1 MMKKIYLLLGLLLAL
16 FLSACSTPAKESK
29 ESVEDS
35 TNTESSSTLPE
46 ESDSGDPSHVHT
58 WDEAVYSWN
67 GLECTAET
75 VCTDSDCQEPLTETV
90 TANYVKDTDATCYLN
105 EKGHFEALFENDAFE
120 DQITEANSVEQEDSM
135 LPHTLTEV
143 EYVWDADTC
152 TASVACTVEECGF
165 ELEETATISIA
176 TDTEGDCENNAKGHY
191 EAVFE
196 SEYFTTQTT
205 EANSVEIPDSQK
217 HQKETSLNEE
227 RRQIITACTLCG
239 DEFEVKNLYDT
250 YTDGESLNGGKNYV
264 LPTPISKTELSG
276 KAIRLEF
283 KFESETGSFAFSLL
297 QYDPWIPFTNIVT
310 ITKTASGF
318 TVIDNGTN
326 LSCGRIVDAGNGWY
340 AWEINAAG
348 FTVSAG
354 AEVFDLVVPR
364 NTVVGTVCIDWSS
377 LSVVE
382 AYTSR
387 DVPTVYK
394 TGDSLGQTNLSSAIL
409 MSQMEGKAIRF
420 EFKFISE
427 TGSFGFQVMGLE
439 WNRISDIVTVTKTVS
454 GISANFGRI
463 VEAGDGW
470 YAWELNKSGFT
481 GDGAAA
487 APTIDF
493 IYPRNNVE
501 GDLYIDWQSVSVVDE
516 YEVDTRLESSTK
528 YENGS
533 TLNGGANYVLPTP
546 ISMAELSGKAIRF
559 EFKFESET
567 GSFAFSLM
575 EYAPWLRLTN
585 TVTIKK
591 TESGFTVTDDGSN
604 KACGRIVDAGDGWYA
619 WEINAADFP
628 GSGAATAQMIDI
640 IVPRNTV
647 EGTLYLDWNSFCV
660 VDAYEVDTRLE
671 TATKYEAGQKL
682 ELSLPGISMSALQ
695 GKSVHLEFKFT
706 TESGAFSFSL
716 IQAEPWLNIT
726 GRTDITKNGDTI
738 TATNGRVVE
747 VGNGWYA
754 WEINASD
761 LQGDGAKTAEN
772 LNYVFPR
779 DPVQGTVYIDWNSLS
794 IVRAFEIYA
803 NGEKINGGA
812 NYVLPTPVPTS
823 ALSGKAIR
831 FEFKFESET
840 GSFAFS
846 LLQYEPWTPFTN
858 IVTITKTE
866 SGFTV
871 TDSDGNKPCGRI
883 VDVGDGW
890 YAWEINVSDFPV
902 SAGAE
907 IFDLVVPR
915 NTVEGTLYLDWNSFC
930 VVDAYANN

>member
-1 MMKKIYLLLGLLLAL
+1 MKKIYLLLCLLLTL
-16 FLSACSTPAKESK
+16 FLSACSLPTVESE

-35 TNTESSSTLPE
+35 THTESSSALPA
-46 ESDSGDPSHVHT
+46 ESDSGEPSPHVHT
-58 WDEAVYSWN
+58 WAEAVYSWN

-75 VCTDSDCQEPLTETV
+75 VCTDDACKEPLSETV
-90 TANYVKDTDATCYLN
+90 TANYVKDTDATCYSN
-105 EKGHFEALFENDAFE
+105 EMGHFEALFENDAFE
-120 DQITEANSVEQEDSM
+120 DQITEANSAEQEDST
-135 LPHTLTEV
+135 LPHTLTEA
-143 EYVWDADTC
+143 EYVWDAETC

-165 ELEETATISIA
+165 ELEETVTISIA

-196 SEYFTTQTT
+196 SEYFTTQAT

-239 DEFEVKNLYDT
+239 DEFEVENLYDT
-250 YTDGESLNGGKNYV
+250 YTDGSQLNGGLNYV
-264 LPTPISKTELSG
+264 LPKPISKTELSG
-276 KAIRLEF
+276 KAIRFEF

-297 QYDPWIPFTNIVT
+297 QYDPWTPFTNIVT
-310 ITKTASGF
+310 ITKTESGF

-340 AWEINAAG
+340 AWELNAAG

-377 LSVVE
+377 ISVVE

-427 TGSFGFQVMGLE
+427 TGSFGFQVMGLD

-493 IYPRNNVE
+493 IYPRNTVV

-516 YEVDTRLESSTK
+516 YEVDARLESATK
-528 YENGS
+528 YNDGDK
-533 TLNGGANYVLPTP
+533 LNGGANYVLPTP
-546 ISMAELSGKAIRF
+546 IAMSALSGKALRF

-585 TVTIKK
+585 TVTITK
-591 TESGFTVTDDGSN
+591 TASGFTVTDDGSN

-647 EGTLYLDWNSFCV
+647 EGTLYLNWSSFKV

-671 TATKYEAGQKL
+671 TATKYNDGDKL
-682 ELSLPGISMSALQ
+682 
-695 GKSVHLEFKFT
+695 
-706 TESGAFSFSL
+706 
-716 IQAEPWLNIT
+716 
-726 GRTDITKNGDTI
+726 
-738 TATNGRVVE
+738 
-747 VGNGWYA
+747 
-754 WEINASD
+754 
-761 LQGDGAKTAEN
+761 
-772 LNYVFPR
+772 
-779 DPVQGTVYIDWNSLS
+779 
-794 IVRAFEIYA
+794 
-803 NGEKINGGA
+803 NGGA

-823 ALSGKAIR
+823 ALSGKALR

-846 LLQYEPWTPFTN
+846 LLQYDPWTPFTN

-871 TDSDGNKPCGRI
+871 IDNGTNKSCGRI
-883 VDVGDGW
+883 VDAGNGW
-890 YAWEINVSDFPV
+890 YAWEINASDFPV

-907 IFDLVVPR
+907 VFDLVVPR
-915 NTVEGTLYLDWNSFC
+915 YTVVGTLYLDWSSFC